1 MGKLERAVTISDLRR
16 LGRARLPA
24 VVFDYLDG
32 AADAEITLRD
42 NMRAF
47 RRWQFRPRLGVDI
60 PTSDLAVTV
69 MGQRLEWPAL
79 AAPIGYSALMH
90 RDGERGTGRAAR
102 SAGIAQIL
110 STISGTS
117 MEDVAATGVPLF
129 MQIYLLGGRA
139 AGEATLARAE
149 AVGVKGLFLTI
160 DTPVAGRRERD
171 LKNGMAQLLGR
182 NVIAKLPYLPDVLA
196 HPRWVF
202 DYLTG
207 ASMPHLPNVVIPG
220 EGPLPMTDVA
230 KTLAR
235 SVVTWDDLKWIRES
249 WKGPIAIK
257 GVHTG
262 DDARRAID
270 GGAEAVVVS
279 NHGGRQLDGVAAA
292 LDVLPEVV
300 RAVDGKCEVLMD
312 GGIRR
317 GGDIVKALALGAK
330 AVLLGR
336 GHAYG
341 LAAGGEKGVA
351 RALSIFRTDLVRTMR
366 LLGCPSVASLNETF
380 LQRRQ
385 SGL

>member
-1 MGKLERAVTISDLRR
+1 MGKLERAVTIADLRR
-16 LGRARLPA
+16 MGRARLPA

-32 AADAEITLRD
+32 AAEAETTLRD

-47 RRWQFRPRLGVDI
+47 RRWQFRPRLGVEI
-60 PTSDLAVTV
+60 PKVDLGVTV
-69 MGQRLEWPAL
+69 MGQKLAWPAM

-90 RDGERGTGRAAR
+90 RDGERGTARAVKA
-102 SAGIAQIL
+102 AGLAQIL
-110 STISGTS
+110 STISGAA

-129 MQIYLLGGRA
+129 MQIYLLGGRE
-139 AGEATLARAE
+139 AGEGTLARA
-149 AVGVKGLFLTI
+149 AACGVKGLFLTI

-171 LKNGMAQLLGR
+171 LRNGMVQLLGK
-182 NVIAKLPYLPDVLA
+182 NHFAKLPYLPDVLA

-202 DYLTG
+202 DFMTG

-230 KTLAR
+230 KTLSR
-235 SVVTWDDLKWIRES
+235 SVVTWADLTWIRES

-262 DDARRAID
+262 EDALRAID
-270 GGAEAVVVS
+270 GGADAVVVS
-279 NHGGRQLDGVAAA
+279 NHGGRQLDGVPAG
-292 LDVLPEVV
+292 LDMLPEVV
-300 RAVDGKCEVLMD
+300 RAANGQCEVLVD

-341 LAAGGEKGVA
+341 LAAGGEKGVT
-351 RALSIFRTDLVRTMR
+351 RALSIFHSDLVRTMK
-366 LLGCPSVASLNETF
+366 LLGRASVAELDESA
-380 LQRRQ
+380 LQRRANFF
-385 SGL
+385 

>member
-1 MGKLERAVTISDLRR
+1 MGKLERAVNIADLRR
-16 LGRARLPA
+16 MGRARLPA

-32 AADAEITLRD
+32 AAEDEVTLRD

-47 RRWQFRPRLGVDI
+47 RRWQFRPRLGFDI
-60 PTSDLAVTV
+60 PTVDLSVTV
-69 MGQRLEWPAL
+69 MGQKLAWPAM

-90 RDGERGTGRAAR
+90 RDGERGTARAVKA
-102 SAGIAQIL
+102 AGLAKIL
-110 STISGTS
+110 STISGAR

-129 MQIYLLGGRA
+129 MQIYLLGGRE

-149 AVGVKGLFLTI
+149 TCGVKGLFLTI

-171 LKNGMAQLLGR
+171 MRNGMIELLGK
-182 NVIAKLPYLPDVLA
+182 NHFAKLRYLPDVLS

-202 DYLTG
+202 DYLMG
-207 ASMPHLPNVVIPG
+207 ASMPHLPNVVVPG

-230 KTLAR
+230 KTLSR
-235 SVVTWDDLKWIRES
+235 SVVTWDDLKWIRAS

-270 GGAEAVVVS
+270 GGADALVVS
-279 NHGGRQLDGVAAA
+279 NHGGRQLDGVAAC
-292 LDVLPEVV
+292 LDVLPEVG
-300 RAVDGKCEVLMD
+300 RAANGHCEILMD

-341 LAAGGEKGVA
+341 LAAGGEKGVT
-351 RALSIFRTDLVRTMR
+351 RALTLFRADLVRTMK
-366 LLGCPSVASLNETF
+366 LLGCASVADLNESV
-380 LQRRQ
+380 LQRRDQ
-385 SGL
+385 K

>member
-1 MGKLERAVTISDLRR
+1 MGKLERAINISDLRR
-16 LGRARLPA
+16 MGRARLPA

-32 AADAEITLRD
+32 AAEGEITLRD

-47 RRWQFRPRLGVDI
+47 RRWQFRPRLGVEI
-60 PTSDLAVTV
+60 PAVDLSVTV
-69 MGQRLEWPAL
+69 MGQKLAWPAL

-90 RDGERGTGRAAR
+90 RDGERGTARAVAD
-102 SAGIAQIL
+102 AGLAQIL
-110 STISGTS
+110 STISGAR
-117 MEDVAATGVPLF
+117 MEAVAATGVPLF
-129 MQIYLLGGRA
+129 MQIYLLGGRE
-139 AGEATLARAE
+139 AGEATLARAK
-149 AVGVKGLFLTI
+149 ACGVKGLFLTI

-171 LKNGMAQLLGR
+171 LRNGMAQLLGP
-182 NVIAKLPYLPDVLA
+182 NWFAKLPFLPDVLS

-207 ASMPHLPNVVIPG
+207 ASMPYLPNVVVPG

-230 KTLAR
+230 KTLSR
-235 SVVTWDDLKWIRES
+235 SVVTWDDLKWIRQS

-262 DDARRAID
+262 EDARRSID
-270 GGAEAVVVS
+270 GGADAVVVS
-279 NHGGRQLDGVAAA
+279 NHGGRQLDGVAAG

-300 RAVDGKCEVLMD
+300 RAANGQCEILMD

-317 GGDIVKALALGAK
+317 GSDIVKALALGAK

-341 LAAGGEKGVA
+341 LAAGGEKGVTQ
-351 RALSIFRTDLVRTMR
+351 ALTIFRTDLVRTMT
-366 LLGCPSVASLNETF
+366 LLGCASLADLHEGL
-380 LQRRQ
+380 LQRR
-385 SGL
+385 

>member
-1 MGKLERAVTISDLRR
+1 MGKLERAVNIADLRR
-16 LGRARLPA
+16 MGRARLPA

-32 AADAEITLRD
+32 AADDEITLRD

-47 RRWQFRPRLGVDI
+47 RRWQFRPRLGLEIPKVDL
-60 PTSDLAVTV
+60 SVTV

-102 SAGIAQIL
+102 AAGIGQIL

-117 MEDVAATGVPLF
+117 MEDVAATGVKLF

-149 AVGVKGLFLTI
+149 AAGVKGLFLTI

-171 LKNGMAQLLGR
+171 LRNGMVQLLGK
-182 NVIAKLPYLPDVLA
+182 NHFAKLPYLPDVLA

-202 DYLTG
+202 DYLMG
-207 ASMPHLPNVVIPG
+207 ASMPFLPNVVVPG

-257 GVHTG
+257 GVHTAEN
-262 DDARRAID
+262 ARRAID
-270 GGAEAVVVS
+270 GGADAVVVS
-279 NHGGRQLDGVAAA
+279 NHGGRQLDGVPAG
-292 LDVLPEVV
+292 LDMLPEVV
-300 RAVDGKCEVLMD
+300 RAANGQCEVLMD

-317 GGDIVKALALGAK
+317 GSDIVKALALGAK

-341 LAAGGEKGVA
+341 LAAGGEKGVK
-351 RALSIFRTDLVRTMR
+351 RALSIFRGDMERTMK
-366 LLGCPSVASLNETF
+366 LLGCASLAEIEPSL
-380 LQRRQ
+380 LQRR
-385 SGL
+385 

>member
-1 MGKLERAVTISDLRR
+1 MGKLERAVTIADLRQM
-16 LGRARLPA
+16 GRARLPA

-47 RRWQFRPRLGVDI
+47 RRWQFRPRLGVEI
-60 PTSDLAVTV
+60 PAVDLSVTV
-69 MGQRLEWPAL
+69 MGQTLAWPAL

-90 RDGERGTGRAAR
+90 RDGECGTARAVKA
-102 SAGIAQIL
+102 AGLAQIL
-110 STISGTS
+110 STISGAP

-129 MQIYLLGGRA
+129 MQIYLLGGRP
-139 AGEATLARAE
+139 AGEATLARA
-149 AVGVKGLFLTI
+149 AACGVKGLFLTI

-171 LKNGMAQLLGR
+171 LRNGMVQLLGK
-182 NVIAKLPYLPDVLA
+182 NHFAKLPYLPDVLA
-196 HPRWVF
+196 HPRWVI
-202 DYLTG
+202 DYLMG
-207 ASMPHLPNVVIPG
+207 ASMPHLPNVVVPG

-257 GVHTG
+257 GVHIG

-270 GGAEAVVVS
+270 GGADAVVVS

-292 LDVLPEVV
+292 LDMLPEVV
-300 RAVDGKCEVLMD
+300 RAANGQCEVLMD

-330 AVLLGR
+330 AVMLGR

-351 RALSIFRTDLVRTMR
+351 RALSIFRTDLVRTMK
-366 LLGCPSVASLNETF
+366 LLGCASVAALNQSV
-380 LQRRQ
+380 LQRR
-385 SGL
+385 

>member
-1 MGKLERAVTISDLRR
+1 MGKLERAVNIADLRR
-16 LGRARLPA
+16 MGRARLPA

-32 AADAEITLRD
+32 AADDEITLRD

-47 RRWQFRPRLGVDI
+47 RRWQFRPRLGLDI
-60 PTSDLAVTV
+60 PKVDLSVTV

-90 RDGERGTGRAAR
+90 RDGERGTARAAR
-102 SAGIAQIL
+102 AAGIGQVL

-117 MEDVAATGVPLF
+117 LEDVAATGVTLF
-129 MQIYLLGGRA
+129 MQIYLLGGRP
-139 AGEATLARAE
+139 AGEATLARAG
-149 AVGVKGLFLTI
+149 AAGVKGLFLTI

-171 LKNGMAQLLGR
+171 LRNGMVQLLGKR
-182 NVIAKLPYLPDVLA
+182 HFAKLPYLPDVLA

-202 DYLTG
+202 DYLMG
-207 ASMPHLPNVVIPG
+207 ASMPFLPNVVVPG

-230 KTLAR
+230 KTLSR

-262 DDARRAID
+262 ENARRAID
-270 GGAEAVVVS
+270 GGADAVVVS
-279 NHGGRQLDGVAAA
+279 NHGGRQLDGVPAG
-292 LDVLPEVV
+292 LDMLPEVV
-300 RAVDGKCEVLMD
+300 RAAGGQCEVLMD

-317 GGDIVKALALGAK
+317 GSDIVKALALGAK

-341 LAAGGEKGVA
+341 LAAGGERGVK
-351 RALSIFRTDLVRTMR
+351 RALSIFRGDMERTMK
-366 LLGCPSVASLNETF
+366 LLGCASLADIDQDL
-380 LQRRQ
+380 LQRR
-385 SGL
+385 

>member
-1 MGKLERAVTISDLRR
+1 MGDVSKAVNIADLRR
-16 LGRARLPA
+16 MGRARLPA

-32 AADAEITLRD
+32 AADGETTLRD

-47 RRWQFRPRLGVDI
+47 RRWQFRPRLGVEI
-60 PTSDLAVTV
+60 PAIDLSVTV
-69 MGQRLEWPAL
+69 MGQKLEWPAL

-102 SAGIAQIL
+102 SAGIGQVL

-117 MEDVAATGVPLF
+117 MEDVAATGVKLF
-129 MQIYLLGGRA
+129 MQIYLLGGRE

-149 AVGVKGLFLTI
+149 ACGVKGLFLTI

-171 LKNGMAQLLGR
+171 ARNGMVELLGK
-182 NVIAKLPYLPDVLA
+182 NPFAKLPYLPDVLA

-207 ASMPHLPNVVIPG
+207 ASMPSLPNVVVPG

-230 KTLAR
+230 KTLSR

-262 DDARRAID
+262 EDARRAID

-279 NHGGRQLDGVAAA
+279 NHGGRQLDGVPAA
-292 LDVLPEVV
+292 LDMLPEVV
-300 RAVDGKCEVLMD
+300 TAAKGQCEVLMD

-317 GGDIVKALALGAK
+317 GGDIAKALALGAR

-351 RALSIFRTDLVRTMR
+351 RALSILRTDLTRTMR
-366 LLGCPSVASLNETF
+366 LLGCASVAALDRSV
-380 LQRRQ
+380 LQRP
-385 SGL
+385 GI